1 MPLIIVPTPVGN
13 LGDMT
18 LRGLEELRNA
28 DVIACEDTRHT
39 LRLLNHFGIKKPLLS
54 CHEHNERERA
64 DEIMR
69 RVEEGQRVAL
79 VSDAGTPGLS
89 DPGAVIVREAIAR
102 GLPFDVLPGANALL
116 PALLI
121 AGIGMESFV
130 FVGFLKGKKDEKL
143 ARLAEL
149 RNLRETLVF
158 YAAPHH
164 LREDLALMAQ
174 GLGDRRV
181 ALVRELRNAG
191 RSGRKRLARRG
202 RGADSGGRV
211 DEGRRRRDSVAL
223 RRAEKQRKKI
233 HNRKLHQGGIS
244 DVRKTILHHDADIL
258 CQRRAPHRPRLHD
271 DSGGRPEPLA

>member
-121 AGIGMESFV
+121 AGIGMGSFV

-174 GLGDRRV
+174 GLGDRRA
-181 ALVRELRNAG
+181 ALVREI
-191 RSGRKRLARRG
+191 S
-202 RGADSGGRV
+202 
-211 DEGRRRRDSVAL
+211 
-223 RRAEKQRKKI
+223 
-233 HNRKLHQGGIS
+233 KLHQERIEGTLASFCDTMPEEKIRGEFVCVVEGARETQDEADES
-244 DVRKTILHHDADIL
+244 DWREEAAALIAAGASTKAAAEEIAARFGVQKNSVKKFIIENCIREA
-258 CQRRAPHRPRLHD
+258 
-271 DSGGRPEPLA
+271 

>member
-174 GLGDRRV
+174 GLGDRRAV
-181 ALVRELRNAG
+181 LVREI
-191 RSGRKRLARRG
+191 S
-202 RGADSGGRV
+202 
-211 DEGRRRRDSVAL
+211 
-223 RRAEKQRKKI
+223 
-233 HNRKLHQGGIS
+233 KLHQERIEGTLASFCDTMPEEKIRGEFVCVVEGARETQ
-244 DVRKTILHHDADIL
+244 DEADEGDWREEAAALIAAGASTKAAAEEIAARFGVQKNSVKKFIIEN
-258 CQRRAPHRPRLHD
+258 CIREA
-271 DSGGRPEPLA
+271 

>member
-18 LRGLEELRNA
+18 LRGLEELRSA

-143 ARLAEL
+143 ACLAEL
-149 RNLRETLVF
+149 KNLRETLVF

-174 GLGDRRV
+174 GLGDRRA
-181 ALVRELRNAG
+181 ALVREI
-191 RSGRKRLARRG
+191 S
-202 RGADSGGRV
+202 
-211 DEGRRRRDSVAL
+211 
-223 RRAEKQRKKI
+223 
-233 HNRKLHQGGIS
+233 KLHQERIEGTLASFCDTMPEEKIRGEFVCVVEGARETQDEADES
-244 DVRKTILHHDADIL
+244 DWREEVAALIAAGASTKAAAEEIAARFGVQKNSVKKFIIENCIREA
-258 CQRRAPHRPRLHD
+258 
-271 DSGGRPEPLA
+271 

>member
-18 LRGLEELRNA
+18 LRGLEELRSA

-39 LRLLNHFGIKKPLLS
+39 LRLLNHFGIKKPLIS

-89 DPGAVIVREAIAR
+89 DPGAVVVREAIAR

-143 ARLAEL
+143 ARLAAL
-149 RNLRETLVF
+149 KNLRETLVF

-164 LREDLALMAQ
+164 LREDLALMVQ
-174 GLGDRRV
+174 GLGDRRA
-181 ALVRELRNAG
+181 ALVREI
-191 RSGRKRLARRG
+191 S
-202 RGADSGGRV
+202 
-211 DEGRRRRDSVAL
+211 
-223 RRAEKQRKKI
+223 
-233 HNRKLHQGGIS
+233 KLHQERIEGTLASFCDTMPEEKIRGEF
-244 DVRKTILHHDADIL
+244 VCVVEGARETPDAAAETDWREEASALIAAGLSTKAAAEDIAARFGVQKNSVKKFIIEN
-258 CQRRAPHRPRLHD
+258 CIREA
-271 DSGGRPEPLA
+271 

>member
-64 DEIMR
+64 GEIMR

-143 ARLAEL
+143 ARLAQL

-174 GLGDRRV
+174 GLGDRRA
-181 ALVRELRNAG
+181 ALVREI
-191 RSGRKRLARRG
+191 S
-202 RGADSGGRV
+202 
-211 DEGRRRRDSVAL
+211 
-223 RRAEKQRKKI
+223 
-233 HNRKLHQGGIS
+233 KLHQERIEGTLASFCDTMPEEKIRGEFVCVVEGARETQDEADES
-244 DVRKTILHHDADIL
+244 DWREEAAALIAAGASTKAAAEEIAARFGVQKNSVKKFIIENCIREA
-258 CQRRAPHRPRLHD
+258 
-271 DSGGRPEPLA
+271 

>member
-1 MPLIIVPTPVGN
+1 MPLIIVPTPVGT

-18 LRGLEELRNA
+18 LRGLEELRSA

-174 GLGDRRV
+174 GLGDRRA
-181 ALVRELRNAG
+181 ALVREI
-191 RSGRKRLARRG
+191 S
-202 RGADSGGRV
+202 
-211 DEGRRRRDSVAL
+211 
-223 RRAEKQRKKI
+223 
-233 HNRKLHQGGIS
+233 KLHQERIEGTLASFCDTMPEEKIRGEFVCVVEGARETRDEADES
-244 DVRKTILHHDADIL
+244 DWREEAAALIAAGASTKAAAEEIAARFGVQKNSVKKFIIENCIREA
-258 CQRRAPHRPRLHD
+258 
-271 DSGGRPEPLA
+271 

>member
-143 ARLAEL
+143 ARLAQL
-149 RNLRETLVF
+149 KNLRETLVF

-174 GLGDRRV
+174 WLGDRRA
-181 ALVRELRNAG
+181 ALVREI
-191 RSGRKRLARRG
+191 S
-202 RGADSGGRV
+202 
-211 DEGRRRRDSVAL
+211 
-223 RRAEKQRKKI
+223 
-233 HNRKLHQGGIS
+233 KLHQERIEGTLASFCDTMPEEKIRGEFVCVVEGARETQ
-244 DVRKTILHHDADIL
+244 DEADEGDWREEAAALIAAGASTKAAAEEIAARFGVQKNSVKKFIIEN
-258 CQRRAPHRPRLHD
+258 CIREA
-271 DSGGRPEPLA
+271 

>member
-143 ARLAEL
+143 ARLAQL

-174 GLGDRRV
+174 GLGDRRA
-181 ALVRELRNAG
+181 ALVREI
-191 RSGRKRLARRG
+191 S
-202 RGADSGGRV
+202 
-211 DEGRRRRDSVAL
+211 
-223 RRAEKQRKKI
+223 
-233 HNRKLHQGGIS
+233 KLHQERIEGTLASFCDTMPEEKIRGEFVCVVEGARETQ
-244 DVRKTILHHDADIL
+244 DDADEGDWREEAAALIAAGASTKAAAEEIAARFGVQKNSVKKFIIEN
-258 CQRRAPHRPRLHD
+258 CIREA
-271 DSGGRPEPLA
+271 

>member
-18 LRGLEELRNA
+18 LRGIEELRGA

-174 GLGDRRV
+174 GLGDRRA
-181 ALVRELRNAG
+181 ALVREI
-191 RSGRKRLARRG
+191 S
-202 RGADSGGRV
+202 
-211 DEGRRRRDSVAL
+211 
-223 RRAEKQRKKI
+223 
-233 HNRKLHQGGIS
+233 KLHQERIEGTLASFCDTMPEEKIRGEFVCVVEGARETQDEADES
-244 DVRKTILHHDADIL
+244 DWREEAAALIAAGASTKAAAEEIAARFGVQKNSVKKFIIENCIREA
-258 CQRRAPHRPRLHD
+258 
-271 DSGGRPEPLA
+271 

>member
-174 GLGDRRV
+174 GLGDRRA
-181 ALVRELRNAG
+181 ALVREI
-191 RSGRKRLARRG
+191 S
-202 RGADSGGRV
+202 
-211 DEGRRRRDSVAL
+211 
-223 RRAEKQRKKI
+223 
-233 HNRKLHQGGIS
+233 KLHQERIEGTLAS
-244 DVRKTILHHDADIL
+244 FCDTM
-258 CQRRAPHRPRLHD
+258 
-271 DSGGRPEPLA
+271 PEEKIRGEFVCVVEGAQETQDETDEAGWREEAAALVAAGASTKAAAEEIAARFGVQKNSVKKFIIENCIREA

>member
-69 RVEEGQRVAL
+69 RIEEGQRVAL

-102 GLPFDVLPGANALL
+102 
-116 PALLI
+116 
-121 AGIGMESFV
+121 V

-143 ARLAEL
+143 ARLAQL
-149 RNLRETLVF
+149 KNLRETLVF

-174 GLGDRRV
+174 GLGDRRA
-181 ALVRELRNAG
+181 ALVREI
-191 RSGRKRLARRG
+191 S
-202 RGADSGGRV
+202 
-211 DEGRRRRDSVAL
+211 
-223 RRAEKQRKKI
+223 
-233 HNRKLHQGGIS
+233 KLHQERIEGTLASFCDTMPEEKIRGEFVCVVEGARETR
-244 DVRKTILHHDADIL
+244 DEADERDWRGEAAALIAAGASTKAAAEEIASRFGVQKNSVKKFIIEN
-258 CQRRAPHRPRLHD
+258 CIREA
-271 DSGGRPEPLA
+271 

>member
-1 MPLIIVPTPVGN
+1 MPLIVIPTPVGN

-18 LRGLEELRNA
+18 LRGLEELRAA

-64 DEIMR
+64 AEIMR
-69 RVEEGQRVAL
+69 RVEAGERVAL

-89 DPGAVIVREAIAR
+89 DPGAAVVRAAIER

-130 FVGFLKGKKDEKL
+130 FVGFLKGKKDEKFK
-143 ARLAEL
+143 RLAEL
-149 RNLRETLVF
+149 KNLRETLVF

-164 LREDLALMAQ
+164 LKDDLALMAQ
-174 GLGDRRV
+174 SLGDRRAV
-181 ALVRELRNAG
+181 LVREISKIHQERIEG
-191 RSGRKRLARRG
+191 TLASFCDTMPEDKIRG
-202 RGADSGGRV
+202 EFVCVVEGASEETPEADGADWREEAAALVSSGVSTKAAAEEIASRFGV
-211 DEGRRRRDSVAL
+211 QKNSV
-223 RRAEKQRKKI
+223 KKFI
-233 HNRKLHQGGIS
+233 IENCIRE
-244 DVRKTILHHDADIL
+244 A
-258 CQRRAPHRPRLHD
+258 
-271 DSGGRPEPLA
+271 

>member
-69 RVEEGQRVAL
+69 RIEEGQRVAL

-143 ARLAEL
+143 ARLAQL
-149 RNLRETLVF
+149 KNLRETLVF

-174 GLGDRRV
+174 GLGDRRA
-181 ALVRELRNAG
+181 ALVREI
-191 RSGRKRLARRG
+191 S
-202 RGADSGGRV
+202 
-211 DEGRRRRDSVAL
+211 
-223 RRAEKQRKKI
+223 
-233 HNRKLHQGGIS
+233 KLHQERIEGTLASFCDTMPEEKIRGEFVCVVEGARETR
-244 DVRKTILHHDADIL
+244 DDADEGDWREEAAALIAAGASTKAAAEDIAARFGVQKNSVKKFIIEN
-258 CQRRAPHRPRLHD
+258 CIREA
-271 DSGGRPEPLA
+271 

>member
-18 LRGLEELRNA
+18 LRGLEELRSA

-69 RVEEGQRVAL
+69 RVAEGQRVAL

-143 ARLAEL
+143 ARLAQL

-174 GLGDRRV
+174 GLGDRRA
-181 ALVRELRNAG
+181 ALVREI
-191 RSGRKRLARRG
+191 S
-202 RGADSGGRV
+202 
-211 DEGRRRRDSVAL
+211 
-223 RRAEKQRKKI
+223 
-233 HNRKLHQGGIS
+233 KLHQERIEGTLASFCDTMPEEKIRGEFVCVVEGARETQ
-244 DVRKTILHHDADIL
+244 DEADEGDWREEAAALIAAGASTKAAAEEIAARFGVQKNSVKKFIIEN
-258 CQRRAPHRPRLHD
+258 CIREA
-271 DSGGRPEPLA
+271 

>member
-89 DPGAVIVREAIAR
+89 DPGAIIVREAIAR

-143 ARLAEL
+143 ARLAQL
-149 RNLRETLVF
+149 KNLRETLVF

-174 GLGDRRV
+174 GLGDRRA
-181 ALVRELRNAG
+181 ALVREI
-191 RSGRKRLARRG
+191 S
-202 RGADSGGRV
+202 
-211 DEGRRRRDSVAL
+211 
-223 RRAEKQRKKI
+223 
-233 HNRKLHQGGIS
+233 KLHQERIEGTLASFCDTMPEEKIRGEFVCVVEGARETQ
-244 DVRKTILHHDADIL
+244 DDADEGDWREEAAALIAAGASTKAAAEEIAL
-258 CQRRAPHRPRLHD
+258 RFGVQKNSVKKFIIENCIREA
-271 DSGGRPEPLA
+271 

>member
-39 LRLLNHFGIKKPLLS
+39 LRLLNHFGIKKPLIS

-69 RVEEGQRVAL
+69 RVGEGQRVAL

-143 ARLAEL
+143 ARLAGL
-149 RNLRETLVF
+149 KNLRETLVF

-174 GLGDRRV
+174 GLGDRRA
-181 ALVRELRNAG
+181 ALVREI
-191 RSGRKRLARRG
+191 S
-202 RGADSGGRV
+202 
-211 DEGRRRRDSVAL
+211 
-223 RRAEKQRKKI
+223 
-233 HNRKLHQGGIS
+233 KLHQERIEGTLASFCDTMPEEKIRGEF
-244 DVRKTILHHDADIL
+244 VCVVEGARETPDAACETDWREEAAALIAAGAATKAAAEEIAERFGVQKNSVKKFIIEN
-258 CQRRAPHRPRLHD
+258 CIREA
-271 DSGGRPEPLA
+271 

>member
-89 DPGAVIVREAIAR
+89 DPGAVIVREA
-102 GLPFDVLPGANALL
+102 ALL

-174 GLGDRRV
+174 GLGDRRA
-181 ALVRELRNAG
+181 ALVREI
-191 RSGRKRLARRG
+191 S
-202 RGADSGGRV
+202 
-211 DEGRRRRDSVAL
+211 
-223 RRAEKQRKKI
+223 
-233 HNRKLHQGGIS
+233 KLHQERIEGTLAS
-244 DVRKTILHHDADIL
+244 FCDTM
-258 CQRRAPHRPRLHD
+258 
-271 DSGGRPEPLA
+271 PEEKIRGEFVCVVEGACETRDEANEGDWREEAAALIAAGASTKAAAEEIASRFGVQKNSVKKFIIENCIREA

>member
-174 GLGDRRV
+174 GLGDRRA
-181 ALVRELRNAG
+181 ALVREI
-191 RSGRKRLARRG
+191 S
-202 RGADSGGRV
+202 
-211 DEGRRRRDSVAL
+211 
-223 RRAEKQRKKI
+223 
-233 HNRKLHQGGIS
+233 KLHQERIEGTLASFCDTMPEEKIRGEFVCVVEGARETQ
-244 DVRKTILHHDADIL
+244 DDADEGDWREEAAALIAAGASTKAAAEEIAARFGVQKNSVKKFIIEN
-258 CQRRAPHRPRLHD
+258 CIREA
-271 DSGGRPEPLA
+271 

>member
-89 DPGAVIVREAIAR
+89 DPGAVIVHEAIAR

-143 ARLAEL
+143 KRLAEL
-149 RNLRETLVF
+149 KNLRETLVF

-164 LREDLALMAQ
+164 LCEDLALMAQ
-174 GLGDRRV
+174 GLGDRRAV
-181 ALVRELRNAG
+181 LVREI
-191 RSGRKRLARRG
+191 S
-202 RGADSGGRV
+202 
-211 DEGRRRRDSVAL
+211 
-223 RRAEKQRKKI
+223 
-233 HNRKLHQGGIS
+233 KLHQERIEGTLASFCDTMPEEKIRGEFVCVVEGARETQ
-244 DVRKTILHHDADIL
+244 DDADEGDWREEAAALIAAGASTKAAAEEIASRFGVQKNSVKKFIIEN
-258 CQRRAPHRPRLHD
+258 CIREA
-271 DSGGRPEPLA
+271 

>member
-39 LRLLNHFGIKKPLLS
+39 LRLLNHFGIKKPLVS

-174 GLGDRRV
+174 GLGDRRA
-181 ALVRELRNAG
+181 ALVREI
-191 RSGRKRLARRG
+191 S
-202 RGADSGGRV
+202 
-211 DEGRRRRDSVAL
+211 
-223 RRAEKQRKKI
+223 
-233 HNRKLHQGGIS
+233 KLHQERIEGTLASFCDTMPEEKIRGEFVCVVEGARETQ
-244 DVRKTILHHDADIL
+244 DDADEGDWREEAAALIAAGASTKAAAEEIAARFGVQKNSVKKFIIEN
-258 CQRRAPHRPRLHD
+258 CIREA
-271 DSGGRPEPLA
+271 

>member
-89 DPGAVIVREAIAR
+89 DPGAVTVREAIAR

-143 ARLAEL
+143 ARLAQL
-149 RNLRETLVF
+149 KNLRETLVF

-174 GLGDRRV
+174 GLGDRRA
-181 ALVRELRNAG
+181 ALVREI
-191 RSGRKRLARRG
+191 S
-202 RGADSGGRV
+202 
-211 DEGRRRRDSVAL
+211 
-223 RRAEKQRKKI
+223 
-233 HNRKLHQGGIS
+233 KLHQERIEGTLASFCDTMPEEKIRGEFVCVVEGARETQDEADES
-244 DVRKTILHHDADIL
+244 DWREEAAALIAAGASTKAAAEEIAARFGVQKNSVKKFIIENCIREA
-258 CQRRAPHRPRLHD
+258 
-271 DSGGRPEPLA
+271 

>member
-18 LRGLEELRNA
+18 LRGIEELRGA

-149 RNLRETLVF
+149 KNLRETLVF

-174 GLGDRRV
+174 GLGDRRA
-181 ALVRELRNAG
+181 ALVREI
-191 RSGRKRLARRG
+191 S
-202 RGADSGGRV
+202 
-211 DEGRRRRDSVAL
+211 
-223 RRAEKQRKKI
+223 
-233 HNRKLHQGGIS
+233 KLHQERIEGTLASFCDTMPEEKIRGEFVCVVEGARETR
-244 DVRKTILHHDADIL
+244 DDADEGDWREEAAALIAAGASTKAAAEEIAARFGVQKNSVKKFIIEN
-258 CQRRAPHRPRLHD
+258 CIREA
-271 DSGGRPEPLA
+271 

>member
-149 RNLRETLVF
+149 KNLRETLVF

-174 GLGDRRV
+174 GLGDRRA
-181 ALVRELRNAG
+181 ALVREI
-191 RSGRKRLARRG
+191 S
-202 RGADSGGRV
+202 
-211 DEGRRRRDSVAL
+211 
-223 RRAEKQRKKI
+223 
-233 HNRKLHQGGIS
+233 KLHQERIEGTLASFCDTMPEEKIRGEFVCVVEGARETQ
-244 DVRKTILHHDADIL
+244 DETDEADWREEAAALIAAGASTKAAAEEIAARFGVQKNSVKKFIIEN
-258 CQRRAPHRPRLHD
+258 CIREA
-271 DSGGRPEPLA
+271 

>member
-174 GLGDRRV
+174 GLGDRRA
-181 ALVRELRNAG
+181 ALVREI
-191 RSGRKRLARRG
+191 S
-202 RGADSGGRV
+202 
-211 DEGRRRRDSVAL
+211 
-223 RRAEKQRKKI
+223 
-233 HNRKLHQGGIS
+233 KLHQERIEGTLASFCDTMPEEKIRGEFVCVVEGARETQ
-244 DVRKTILHHDADIL
+244 DEADEGDWREEAAALIAAGASTKAAAEEIAARFGVQKNSVKKFIIEN
-258 CQRRAPHRPRLHD
+258 CIREA
-271 DSGGRPEPLA
+271 

>member
-79 VSDAGTPGLS
+79 VSDAGMPGLS

-149 RNLRETLVF
+149 KNLRETLVF

-174 GLGDRRV
+174 GLGDRRA
-181 ALVRELRNAG
+181 ALVREI
-191 RSGRKRLARRG
+191 S
-202 RGADSGGRV
+202 
-211 DEGRRRRDSVAL
+211 
-223 RRAEKQRKKI
+223 
-233 HNRKLHQGGIS
+233 KLHQERIEGTLASFCDTMPEEKIRGEFVCVVEGARETQ
-244 DVRKTILHHDADIL
+244 DDADEGDWREEAAALIAAGASTKAAAEEIAARFGVQKNSVKKFIIEN
-258 CQRRAPHRPRLHD
+258 CIREA
-271 DSGGRPEPLA
+271 

>member
-143 ARLAEL
+143 ARLAQL
-149 RNLRETLVF
+149 KNLRETLVF

-174 GLGDRRV
+174 GLGDRRA
-181 ALVRELRNAG
+181 ALVREI
-191 RSGRKRLARRG
+191 S
-202 RGADSGGRV
+202 
-211 DEGRRRRDSVAL
+211 
-223 RRAEKQRKKI
+223 
-233 HNRKLHQGGIS
+233 KLHQERIEGTLASFCDTMPEEKIRGEFVCVVEGAHETRDETDES
-244 DVRKTILHHDADIL
+244 DWREEAAALIAAGASTKAAAEEIAARFGVQKNSVKKFIIENCIREA
-258 CQRRAPHRPRLHD
+258 
-271 DSGGRPEPLA
+271 

>member
-181 ALVRELRNAG
+181 ALVREI
-191 RSGRKRLARRG
+191 S
-202 RGADSGGRV
+202 
-211 DEGRRRRDSVAL
+211 
-223 RRAEKQRKKI
+223 
-233 HNRKLHQGGIS
+233 KLHQERIEGTLASFCDTMPEEKIRGEFVCVVEGARETQ
-244 DVRKTILHHDADIL
+244 DEADEGDWREEAAALIAAGASTKAAAEEIAARFGVQKNSVKKFIIEN
-258 CQRRAPHRPRLHD
+258 CIREA
-271 DSGGRPEPLA
+271 

>member
-1 MPLIIVPTPVGN
+1 
-13 LGDMT
+13 MT

-174 GLGDRRV
+174 GLGDRRA
-181 ALVRELRNAG
+181 ALVREI
-191 RSGRKRLARRG
+191 S
-202 RGADSGGRV
+202 
-211 DEGRRRRDSVAL
+211 
-223 RRAEKQRKKI
+223 
-233 HNRKLHQGGIS
+233 KLHQERIEGTLASFCDTMPEEKIRGEFVCVVEGARETQ
-244 DVRKTILHHDADIL
+244 DEADEGDWREEAAALITAGASTKAAAEEIAARFGVQKNSVKKFIIEN
-258 CQRRAPHRPRLHD
+258 CIREA
-271 DSGGRPEPLA
+271 